1 MHVIHIIQFLNKMLF
16 IHFTMT
22 FISVPRH
29 TDLMMRMLSLIII
42 PFIVI
47 IEYPMQIL
55 REVQVGLQLPFII
68 LFYNAIHCSVFLK
81 V

>member
-1 MHVIHIIQFLNKMLF
+1 
-16 IHFTMT
+16 MT

-55 REVQVGLQLPFII
+55 REVQVGLQLPSII
-68 LFYNAIHCSVFLK
+68 LFYNAILCSVFSK
-81 V
+81 A